1 MINLI
6 NIELNK
12 NPLNVLLSHVYDNF
26 IILGFSTI
34 KVFTKISSITLIIL
48 ISA

>member
-12 NPLNVLLSHVYDNF
+12 NLLNVLFSQVFNNF

-34 KVFTKISSITLIIL
+34 KVFTNLAL
-48 ISA
+48 LL